1 MITLRSFAPA
11 DVPELVKLLNDE
23 AVTRFLSTKIPQP
36 YTPDDATWWVEEGSL
51 LAMNR
56 AIEVN
61 GKLAGGIGVNR
72 GEFEYA
78 RGGELGYWLG
88 TDFWQQGI
96 VSAAARQIITQV
108 FEDTDIERLF
118 ATVFSGNQASMA
130 LLRKVGF
137 AEEAVLQRAI
147 FKNGQFY
154 NSHIF
159 SLLKQP

>member
-1 MITLRSFAPA
+1 MITLRAFVPA
-11 DVPELVKLLNDE
+11 DVPELVKLLNDG

-36 YTPDDATWWVEEGSL
+36 YTPDDASWWVEEGSL
-51 LAMNR
+51 LAMNW

-61 GKLAGGIGVNR
+61 GMLAGCIGVNR

-78 RGGELGYWLG
+78 RSGELGYWLG
-88 TDFWQQGI
+88 AGFWQQGI
-96 VSAAARQIITQV
+96 ASAAARLIITQV
-108 FEDTDIERLF
+108 FEDSDIERLF

-137 AEEAVLQRAI
+137 TEEAVLQRAI

-159 SLLKQP
+159 SLLKQT

>member
-1 MITLRSFAPA
+1 MITLRAFAPA

-36 YTPDDATWWVEEGSL
+36 YTQDDATWWVEEGSL

-56 AIEVN
+56 AIEFN
-61 GKLAGGIGVNR
+61 GKLAGCIGVNR
-72 GEFEYA
+72 GEFEYV
-78 RGGELGYWLG
+78 RSGELGYWLRG
-88 TDFWQQGI
+88 GFWQRGI
-96 VSAAARQIITQV
+96 ASAAVRQMITQV

-147 FKNGQFY
+147 FKNGQFH

-159 SLLKQP
+159 SLLKQA